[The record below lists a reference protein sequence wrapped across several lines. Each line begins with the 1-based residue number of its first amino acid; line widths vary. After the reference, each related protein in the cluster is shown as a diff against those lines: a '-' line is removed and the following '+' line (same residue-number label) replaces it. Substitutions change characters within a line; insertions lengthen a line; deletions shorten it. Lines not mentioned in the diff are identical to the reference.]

1 MMMMVLRVRIH
12 KLSEKKFFS
21 KLSTRFTTKGGP
33 CHYVPCPEDEDPLVK
48 VSPVCMN
55 NRRMIVIIAAED
67 VSVVVAYNSHVYF
80 PTPYSPRER

>member
-1 MMMMVLRVRIH
+1 MMMMALRVRIH
-12 KLSEKKFFS
+12 KLSGKKFFS